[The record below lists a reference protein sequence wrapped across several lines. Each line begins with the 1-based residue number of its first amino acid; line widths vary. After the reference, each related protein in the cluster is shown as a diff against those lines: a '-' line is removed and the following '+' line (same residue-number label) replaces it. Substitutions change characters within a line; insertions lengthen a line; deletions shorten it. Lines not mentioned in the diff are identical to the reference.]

1 MYMYKITIAGAV
13 AATSAAEWLNRRNYP
28 YNLELD
34 SHMIPVY
41 TFSFQDE
48 AAASHFALKW
58 T

>member
-1 MYMYKITIAGAV
+1 MYKITIAGAV
-13 AATSAAEWLNRRNYP
+13 AATSAAEWLNKRNYP
-28 YNLELD
+28 YNLELA